1 MAKSK
6 TKKTTA
12 DQLSA
17 AIDKVLAEYGDNVK
31 DNLDTIT
38 KEFAKKG
45 AKAVKSAS
53 REAYGGTGKYAN
65 GWTSRFE
72 TGRVSSQGVIYN
84 GAVPGLPHL
93 LENGHAKRGGG
104 RVAGRAHIAPVEA
117 QLVEEY
123 VKAVKQKL

>member
-6 TKKTTA
+6 KTPA
-12 DQLSA
+12 DQLAA

-38 KEFAKKG
+38 KEFAQMG

-53 REAYGGTGKYAN
+53 RGAFGGTGKYAK
-65 GWTSRFE
+65 GWTSRYE
-72 TGRVSSQGVIYN
+72 TGRMSAQGVIYN
-84 GAVPGLPHL
+84 AATPGLPHL

-104 RVAGRAHIAPVEA
+104 RVAGKAHIAPVEA
-117 QLVEEY
+117 QLVKEY
-123 VKAVKQKL
+123 TEAVKQKL

>member
-1 MAKSK
+1 MARRK

-17 AIDKVLAEYGDNVK
+17 AIDKVLAEYGDDVK
-31 DNLDTIT
+31 GNLDTIT
-38 KEFAKKG
+38 KEFAKNG

-53 REAYGGTGKYAN
+53 RDNFGGKGKYAN

-84 GAVPGLPHL
+84 GTVPGLPHL
-93 LENGHAKRGGG
+93 LEKGHAKRGGG
-104 RVAGRAHIAPVEA
+104 RVEGKAHIAPVEE
-117 QLVEEY
+117 QLVKEFEQ
-123 VKAVKQKL
+123 AVKQKL